1 MKIKLSFDRFVG
13 NKTLEDAKSAISM
26 YIRKDP
32 VSVEE
37 ELAKKATN
45 NVTFFLPETDLI
57 IWKLEQFMLAI
68 QAYIARERYSYSFI
82 QKENF

>member
-32 VSVEE
+32 VSVEDE
-37 ELAKKATN
+37 FTKKATN

-57 IWKLEQFMLAI
+57 I
-68 QAYIARERYSYSFI
+68 
-82 QKENF
+82 